1 MMETFIIFLLGIIIT
16 LCVVGVVWS
25 VKSISSIKAE
35 VEESLDE
42 IEDYTTSIDEIKDLI
57 KKAEQVIIELDAKHD
72 NINEGIYINLDTLDS
87 NQKQIV
93 DRIEELEDLEEDQ
106 EQE

>member
-1 MMETFIIFLLGIIIT
+1 METFIIFLIGIILT

-25 VKSISSIKAE
+25 VKSISSIRKE
-35 VEESLDE
+35 TQESLDE
-42 IEDYTTSIDEIKDLI
+42 IEDYTASIDEIRNLI
-57 KKAEQVIIELDAKHD
+57 EKAERVIVELDAKHD

-93 DRIEELEDLEEDQ
+93 DRLEELEDLEE
-106 EQE
+106 EQEPQ

>member
-1 MMETFIIFLLGIIIT
+1 METFIIFLLGIILT

-25 VKSISSIKAE
+25 VKSISSIRKE
-35 VEESLDE
+35 TQESLDE
-42 IEDYTTSIDEIKDLI
+42 IEDYTASIDEIRNLI
-57 KKAEQVIIELDAKHD
+57 QKAERVIVELDAKHD

-93 DRIEELEDLEEDQ
+93 DRLEELEDLEE
-106 EQE
+106 EQEPQ

>member
-1 MMETFIIFLLGIIIT
+1 METFIIFLLGIILT

-25 VKSISSIKAE
+25 VKSISSMRKE
-35 VEESLDE
+35 TQESLDE
-42 IEDYTTSIDEIKDLI
+42 IEDYTASIDEIRDLI
-57 KKAEQVIIELDAKHD
+57 QKAERVIVELDAKHD

-93 DRIEELEDLEEDQ
+93 DRLEELEDLEE
-106 EQE
+106 EQEPQ

>member
-1 MMETFIIFLLGIIIT
+1 METFIIFLLGIILT

-25 VKSISSIKAE
+25 VKSIASIRTE
-35 VEESLDE
+35 IQESLDE
-42 IEDYTTSIDEIKDLI
+42 IEDYTASIDEIRNLI
-57 KKAEQVIIELDAKHD
+57 QKAERVIVELDAKHD

-93 DRIEELEDLEEDQ
+93 DRLEELEDLEE
-106 EQE
+106 EQEPQ

>member
-1 MMETFIIFLLGIIIT
+1 METFIIFLLGIILT

-25 VKSISSIKAE
+25 VKSIASIRTE
-35 VEESLDE
+35 TQESLDE
-42 IEDYTTSIDEIKDLI
+42 IEDYTASIDELRNLI
-57 KKAEQVIIELDAKHD
+57 QKAERVIVELDAKHD

-93 DRIEELEDLEEDQ
+93 DRLEELEDLEE
-106 EQE
+106 EQEPQ

>member
-1 MMETFIIFLLGIIIT
+1 METFIIFLLGIILT

-25 VKSISSIKAE
+25 VKSISSIRKE
-35 VEESLDE
+35 TQESLDE
-42 IEDYTTSIDEIKDLI
+42 IEDYTASIDEIRNLI
-57 KKAEQVIIELDAKHD
+57 EKAERVIVELDAKHD

-93 DRIEELEDLEEDQ
+93 DRLEELEDLEE
-106 EQE
+106 EQEPQ

>member
-1 MMETFIIFLLGIIIT
+1 METFIIFLLGIILT

-25 VKSISSIKAE
+25 VKSISSIRKE
-35 VEESLDE
+35 TQESLDE
-42 IEDYTTSIDEIKDLI
+42 IEDYTASIDELRNLI
-57 KKAEQVIIELDAKHD
+57 QKAERVIVELDAKHD

-93 DRIEELEDLEEDQ
+93 DRLEELEDLEE
-106 EQE
+106 EQEPQ

>member
-1 MMETFIIFLLGIIIT
+1 METFIIFLLGIILT

-25 VKSISSIKAE
+25 VKSIASIRKE
-35 VEESLDE
+35 TQESLDE
-42 IEDYTTSIDEIKDLI
+42 IEDYTASIDEIRNLI
-57 KKAEQVIIELDAKHD
+57 EKAERVIVELDAKHD

-93 DRIEELEDLEEDQ
+93 DRLEELEDLEE
-106 EQE
+106 EQEPQ

>member
-1 MMETFIIFLLGIIIT
+1 METFIIFLLGIILT

-25 VKSISSIKAE
+25 VKSISSIRTE
-35 VEESLDE
+35 TQESLDE
-42 IEDYTTSIDEIKDLI
+42 IEDYTASIDEIRNLI
-57 KKAEQVIIELDAKHD
+57 QKAERVIVELDAKHD

-93 DRIEELEDLEEDQ
+93 DRLEELEDLEE
-106 EQE
+106 EQEPQ

>member
-1 MMETFIIFLLGIIIT
+1 METFIIFLLGIILT

-25 VKSISSIKAE
+25 VKSISSIRKE
-35 VEESLDE
+35 TQESLDE
-42 IEDYTTSIDEIKDLI
+42 IEDYTASIDEIRNLI
-57 KKAEQVIIELDAKHD
+57 EKAERFIVELDAKHD

-93 DRIEELEDLEEDQ
+93 DRLEELEDLEE
-106 EQE
+106 EQEPQ